1 MGHYAMLFNYTE
13 KSAAALAANPQD
25 RAAEAANL
33 FEAVGGKLHQYYF
46 AIGEYD
52 GLVIAEVPDT
62 VSYAALALAVA
73 GTGSITNL
81 RGVPLLSMDDA
92 MQAMRKAG
100 ELAQSYRPPAG

>member
-25 RAAEAANL
+25 RAADG
-33 FEAVGGKLHQYYF
+33 FEQIGGKLHHYYF

-81 RGVPLLSMDDA
+81 RGVPLLTMDDA

-100 ELAQSYRPPAG
+100 DLTQSYRPPAG

>member
-13 KSAAALAANPQD
+13 KSAAALVANPQD

-33 FEAVGGKLHQYYF
+33 FESVGGKLHQYFF

-62 VSYAALALAVA
+62 VSYAALALTVA
-73 GTGSITNL
+73 STGSITNV
-81 RGVPLLSMDDA
+81 RGLPLLTMDDA

-100 ELAQSYRPPAG
+100 DLTQSYRPPAG